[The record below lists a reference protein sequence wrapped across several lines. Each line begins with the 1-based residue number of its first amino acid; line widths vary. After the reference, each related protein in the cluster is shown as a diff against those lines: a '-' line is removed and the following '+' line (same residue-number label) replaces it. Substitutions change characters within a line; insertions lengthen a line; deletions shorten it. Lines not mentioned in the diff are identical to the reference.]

1 MRKWGFYL
9 THKILKNKPLNNN
22 WGFKLNRTIKVAG
35 INGVIAPIVAFT
47 CILGAIASYAPFNW
61 VNNALS
67 DLGVQSGVTAPIFNL
82 GLVISG
88 LLFLVF
94 SIGLFRSVGKSRLGK
109 TGVIVLCLAC
119 ISLVSIG
126 IFNEN
131 FKPTHYLVSVAFFT
145 LMPISML
152 VLVTSFWSK
161 GQRQLSLF
169 TLTISLT
176 AAIPWVLQFTVP
188 YVLNVAIPEF
198 VSGLAGA
205 IWVEAVSVMM
215 LRELK

>member
-1 MRKWGFYL
+1 
-9 THKILKNKPLNNN
+9 
-22 WGFKLNRTIKVAG
+22 
-35 INGVIAPIVAFT
+35 
-47 CILGAIASYAPFNW
+47 
-61 VNNALS
+61 
-67 DLGVQSGVTAPIFNL
+67 VQAGVTAPIFNS

-94 SIGLFRSVGKSRLGK
+94 AIGLFWVVGKSWLGK
-109 TGVIVLCLAC
+109 TGAIVLCLAC

-152 VLVTSFWSK
+152 VLVTSFWST
-161 GQRQLSLF
+161 GQRQLSFF
-169 TLTISLT
+169 TLTIALT

-188 YVLNVAIPEF
+188 YVSNVAIPEF

-205 IWVEAVSVMM
+205 IWVEVVSAMM
-215 LRELK
+215 LKGNNIEKKWRSNS